1 MCYYKSKDLQQ
12 GLFST
17 SSRILSKT
25 IREKYKELVFNRYLD
40 ALGDIFAIFW
50 NFWHFLK
57 TLLDL
62 KITLGSQ
69 NTQGSQKLSFDDDD
83 RVDPVDNVDN
93 VDNIDNVD
101 TIDNVDKIETVGS
114 VDHDN
119 GANIYTVD
127 QIWNNNNCDGFWG
140 FP

>member
-1 MCYYKSKDLQQ
+1 M
-12 GLFST
+12 
-17 SSRILSKT
+17 
-25 IREKYKELVFNRYLD
+25 
-40 ALGDIFAIFW
+40 
-50 NFWHFLK
+50 K

-93 VDNIDNVD
+93 
-101 TIDNVDKIETVGS
+101 IDNVDKIETVGS

-127 QIWNNNNCDGFWG
+127 QI
-140 FP
+140 

>member
-25 IREKYKELVFNRYLD
+25 IGEKYQELVYNRYLD

-93 VDNIDNVD
+93 
-101 TIDNVDKIETVGS
+101 IDNVDKIETVGS